1 MRQFLTLSFLFLT
14 ISIFAQI
21 ERPAAINLSGV
32 VDWSRELIFTDAVK
46 QSRQWI
52 PHSTVPGS
60 AWDSGVQIPL
70 RSDGYP
76 LEIPYDNGIDGPQSL
91 RTLMLWD
98 LEEHYPGGSYRLI
111 AQGTGII
118 TLWGAASGTFN
129 CPVDTLVSV
138 NPAQGGVALEIDES
152 AANDPVHNIRFIYPD
167 YIDTYQNQ
175 TFTNEFLDFVDDFQS
190 IRFMDWLKTNHS
202 PVQSWADRTP
212 VNFFTQTIESGTSWE
227 YIIELSNLM
236 KKDPWICVPHLAD
249 DNYILELAT
258 QLKNELDPNLT
269 IYVEYSN
276 ELWNGAFQQN
286 HDVADLALQLGYTGQ
301 PWELTWK
308 YTAKRSA
315 DIFKIFEDIFGEDER
330 LVKIIPTQAANPWLT
345 NQICTYF
352 HDPFYN
358 PQNVS
363 ADAIA
368 IAPYFGGNVA
378 NEIIDRGRLG
388 TITIPEVLAAM
399 DTNMTEEVFT
409 WMDGN
414 KTVADDYN
422 LKLISYEGG
431 QHLVATGANV
441 NNQDL
446 TDLLIATNRDSG
458 MYDLYCKYFDY
469 WYEQTEGG
477 LFAIFSSHSG
487 PSKWGSW
494 GIKEFMADTLNYK
507 YQAIEDCVLSYN
519 TEPVG
524 TENLTVYD
532 TDLRVFPNPSHDG
545 VFTVDH
551 SLDFPNVEVFDLHGK
566 TVRFQMNH
574 FSKERLGLQI
584 FSKGLYL
591 VRLKDQKQ
599 NKTLKILVK

>member
-1 MRQFLTLSFLFLT
+1 MRQIFTLTFLFL
-14 ISIFAQI
+14 SFNIFSQI
-21 ERPAAINLSGV
+21 DRPAAINLSGV
-32 VDWSRELIFTDAVK
+32 VDWSRELVFTDAFK

-52 PHSTVPGS
+52 AHSTAPGS
-60 AWDSGVQIPL
+60 AWDSGVSIPL
-70 RSDGYP
+70 GADGYP
-76 LEIPYDNGIDGPQSL
+76 LEIPFDNGIDGPQSI
-91 RTLMLWD
+91 RTLMVWD
-98 LEEHYPGGSYRLI
+98 LEEHYPGGNYRLV
-111 AQGTGII
+111 AEGTGII
-118 TLWGAASGTFN
+118 RLWGAASGTFN
-129 CPVDTLVSV
+129 CPIDTLVSV
-138 NPAQGGVALEIDES
+138 NPAQGGVALEIDAS
-152 AANDPVHNIRFIYPD
+152 DLADPVHNIRFIYPD
-167 YIDTYQNQ
+167 YVDTYQNQ
-175 TFTNEFLDFVDDFQS
+175 TFTTEFLDFVDDFQS

-202 PVQSWADRTP
+202 PVQSWSERTP
-212 VNFFTQTIESGTSWE
+212 ANYFTQTVESGTSWE
-227 YIIELSNLM
+227 YIVELSNLM

-249 DNYILELAT
+249 DNYIFELAT
-258 QLKNELDPNLT
+258 QLKNDLDPGLT
-269 IYVEYSN
+269 IYLEYSN

-286 HDVADLALQLGYTGQ
+286 HDVANLASQLGYTGQ

-315 DIFKIFEDIFGEDER
+315 DIFKIFEDVFGGEER

-358 PQNVS
+358 PNNVS

-399 DTNMTEEVFT
+399 DTNMTGEVFT

-414 KTVADDYN
+414 KTVANDYG
-422 LKLISYEGG
+422 LDLISYEGG

-458 MYDLYCKYFDY
+458 MYDLYCTYFDY

-477 LFAIFSSHSG
+477 LFAVFSSHSG

-507 YQAIEDCVLSYN
+507 YHAVQNCVLSYN
-519 TEPVG
+519 TQPVG
-524 TENLTVYD
+524 TTETGSNNPNFQ
-532 TDLRVFPNPSHDG
+532 VFPNPSQDGIFTITHDLN
-545 VFTVDH
+545 FPTVK
-551 SLDFPNVEVFDLHGK
+551 VFDLNGK
-566 TVRFQMNH
+566 AIKFQMQH
-574 FSKERLGLQI
+574 YSKEQLGLQL
-584 FSKGLYL
+584 FSKGMYL
-591 VRLKDQKQ
+591 IQLHDQNENATMKV
-599 NKTLKILVK
+599 LVK